1 MTTLLCSSHHLC
13 HASAPS
19 RKFFNFEKT
28 KFQNLE
34 FCVCLFYEHQNTTPT
49 NSCSFIVRC
58 TIICVNPLSPGIII
72 QILLTG
78 VRTFH
83 SVQIGR
89 TCEDIKTIHL
99 KWSFP
104 QFSGPLCVI
113 MHWYDEEKFDA
124 DRRVNL
130 HQWKRKQAW
139 RLTEIGNE
147 SCSPELFWFDL
158 EIFFKFDFRHF
169 RHDCSTVYLIIKTI
183 S

>member
-1 MTTLLCSSHHLC
+1 VTTLLCSSHHLC

-19 RKFFNFEKT
+19 RKFFSFEKT

-34 FCVCLFYEHQNTTPT
+34 FCVCLWTSKYHPDKQLQFHSQVHNYL
-49 NSCSFIVRC
+49 
-58 TIICVNPLSPGIII
+58 PLSPGIII

-83 SVQIGR
+83 WVQIGR